1 MIDLKKKFLIYG
13 YGVSGKSITK
23 YLKNKNS
30 NYQIYDDHKI
40 ILNSDKVINKTLVIK
55 NINKFDYF
63 VVSPSIKIDKNHFL
77 FKYKNKILIDLDFL
91 SLELNKHII
100 IGITGT
106 EGKSTTCQYLSQTIS
121 RKYKNIILGNFGNTI
136 LDKINI
142 QKYIN
147 TIDIIIIELSSYQ
160 LDKIKYLRLD
170 HALITNIYSDHINYH
185 KSYNNYVKAKFKI
198 QSILKKNGSFHIN
211 HKDFISYQK
220 FINLNKFKI
229 YKFKNKIALNE
240 SLDKQMM
247 LLNQPA
253 INSMIKII
261 DNSLTLDKPLLKNLP
276 FRNELI
282 KSNNKLKIYNDSKC
296 TNIENAVMKNN
307 LILSNNKI
315 LILGGKPKI
324 FHKKIIIEKT
334 LILIFGN
341 YAYQISRNLV
351 FKNSN
356 FFIFNNLQDLM
367 SFTKIITDKFGYNTI
382 LFSPGGESFDQ
393 FKSFNERGV
402 CFNSL
407 IKKLKF

>member
-13 YGVSGKSITK
+13 YGVSGKSIAK

-91 SLELNKHII
+91 SLEFNKQII

-136 LDKINI
+136 LDKKNI

-402 CFNSL
+402 FFNSL

>member
-1 MIDLKKKFLIYG
+1 LIDLKKKFLIYG
-13 YGVSGKSITK
+13 YGVSGKSIAK

-30 NYQIYDDHKI
+30 NYQIYDDNKI
-40 ILNSDKVINKTLVIK
+40 ILNSDKVINKNLVTK

-91 SLELNKHII
+91 SLEFNKHII

-185 KSYNNYVKAKFKI
+185 KSYYNYVKAKFKI

-220 FINLNKFKI
+220 LINLNKFKI

-324 FHKKIIIEKT
+324 FHKKIIMEKT

-356 FFIFNNLQDLM
+356 FFIFNDLQDLI
-367 SFTKIITDKFGYNTI
+367 SFTKIIIDIFRYNTI
-382 LFSPGGESFDQ
+382 LFSPGGESFDL

-402 CFNSL
+402 FFNSL

>member
-13 YGVSGKSITK
+13 YGVSGKSIAK

-91 SLELNKHII
+91 LLEFNKHII

-136 LDKINI
+136 LDKKNI

-261 DNSLTLDKPLLKNLP
+261 DNSLTLYKPLLKNLP

-351 FKNSN
+351 LKNSN

-393 FKSFNERGV
+393 FKSFNERGIF
-402 CFNSL
+402 FNSL

>member
-1 MIDLKKKFLIYG
+1 LIDLKKKFLIYG

-77 FKYKNKILIDLDFL
+77 FKYKNKILLDLDFL

-220 FINLNKFKI
+220 LINLNKFKI
-229 YKFKNKIALNE
+229 YKFKNKIVLNE

-324 FHKKIIIEKT
+324 FHKKIIMEKT

-356 FFIFNNLQDLM
+356 FFIFNNLQDLI
-367 SFTKIITDKFGYNTI
+367 SFTKIITDKFEYNTI

-402 CFNSL
+402 FFNSL

>member
-1 MIDLKKKFLIYG
+1 M
-13 YGVSGKSITK
+13 
-23 YLKNKNS
+23 
-30 NYQIYDDHKI
+30 
-40 ILNSDKVINKTLVIK
+40 
-55 NINKFDYF
+55 
-63 VVSPSIKIDKNHFL
+63 
-77 FKYKNKILIDLDFL
+77 
-91 SLELNKHII
+91 
-100 IGITGT
+100 
-106 EGKSTTCQYLSQTIS
+106 
-121 RKYKNIILGNFGNTI
+121 
-136 LDKINI
+136 
-142 QKYIN
+142 
-147 TIDIIIIELSSYQ
+147 
-160 LDKIKYLRLD
+160 
-170 HALITNIYSDHINYH
+170 
-185 KSYNNYVKAKFKI
+185 KAKFKI

-220 FINLNKFKI
+220 LINLNKFKI
-229 YKFKNKIALNE
+229 YKFKNKIVLNE

-282 KSNNKLKIYNDSKC
+282 KINNKLKIYNDSKC

-341 YAYQISRNLV
+341 YAYKISRNLV

-367 SFTKIITDKFGYNTI
+367 SFTKIITDKFDYNTI

-393 FKSFNERGV
+393 FKNFNERGV
-402 CFNSL
+402 FFNSL